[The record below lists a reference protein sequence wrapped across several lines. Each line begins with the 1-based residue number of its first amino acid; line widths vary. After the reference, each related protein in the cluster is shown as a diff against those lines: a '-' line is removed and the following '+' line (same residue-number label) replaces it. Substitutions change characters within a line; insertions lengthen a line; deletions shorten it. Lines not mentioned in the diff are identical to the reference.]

1 MPSEPDHRT
10 LLIPVNLGTP
20 AQYDRSIFPLMRLK
34 DQSGLAQADLVLEAT
49 LDEVFKIR
57 EMAADKTHVQDL
69 VAATKLAYDKLVL
82 ERDRLEQQK
91 KSINPVKLF
100 SAYRST
106 RLLVEAGKKLY
117 TNTRTTSERMR
128 RQLLSVA
135 SKNVERVEYDNLPS
149 DACISGIAVS
159 LDEPLDEPTASYF
172 TEAANFIASR
182 VDLLSEENP
191 FADDFQVEDSGA
203 SAGTEPSS
211 TADSATND
219 DGVASPSSPRL
230 SETSPPGSGN
240 NYFIFNNSYVASRSV
255 ISTPTLNHGGSHNQG
270 LCSYSPHLSCVVVI

>member
-10 LLIPVNLGTP
+10 LFIPVNLGTP

-34 DQSGLAQADLVLEAT
+34 DQSGLVQADLVLEAT

-57 EMAADKTHVQDL
+57 EMAADKTQVQDL

-91 KSINPVKLF
+91 KSINPVKIF
-100 SAYRST
+100 SVYRST

-135 SKNVERVEYDNLPS
+135 STNVERVEYDDLPS
-149 DACISGIAVS
+149 DACIDGIAVP
-159 LDEPLDEPTASYF
+159 LDELLDEPTASFF
-172 TEAANFIASR
+172 TEAANFIASQ
-182 VDLLSEENP
+182 VDLLSEGNP
-191 FADDFQVEDSGA
+191 FADDFQVEHSGA
-203 SAGTEPSS
+203 SAGTDPSS
-211 TADSATND
+211 TPDLATSND
-219 DGVASPSSPRL
+219 GIASPSSSRL
-230 SETSPPGSGN
+230 SELSPGSGN
-240 NYFIFNNSYVASRSV
+240 NYFTFNNSYVASGSV
-255 ISTPTLNHGGSHNQG
+255 INTPTLNHGGSHNQG
-270 LCSYSPHLSCVVVI
+270 SSARR

>member
-1 MPSEPDHRT
+1 
-10 LLIPVNLGTP
+10 
-20 AQYDRSIFPLMRLK
+20 MRLK

-49 LDEVFKIR
+49 LDEVFKIHD
-57 EMAADKTHVQDL
+57 MAADKTQFQDL
-69 VAATKLAYDKLVL
+69 VSATKLAYDKLVI

-135 SKNVERVEYDNLPS
+135 STNVERVECLQIISLSAGSSELNVYPDDDLSS
-149 DACISGIAVS
+149 DARISGIAVP
-159 LDEPLDEPTASYF
+159 LDEPLDEPTASHF
-172 TEAANFIASR
+172 TAAVDFITSQ
-182 VDLLSEENP
+182 VDLLCGGNP
-191 FADDFQVEDSGA
+191 FTDDFQVEDYGV

-211 TADSATND
+211 TADSATSD
-219 DGVASPSSPRL
+219 DGVASPSGSRP
-230 SETSPPGSGN
+230 SEAFPSESGN

-255 ISTPTLNHGGSHNQG
+255 MNTPTLNYDRSHSQGS
-270 LCSYSPHLSCVVVI
+270 SSARR